1 MTTIYCDTS
10 ILIPVFVDEAQS
22 ARVEA
27 WIGMPHVDPIVSDL
41 VILEFSAALSRLVRE
56 RVLDEAQARTINGA
70 FDAWCDRRVRPL
82 TTTSEIFTRARTIV
96 EDAALG
102 VRGPDAL
109 HLALLQVTG
118 LPFAT
123 FDARLGRAAATLGLA
138 TLEPPPL

>member
-1 MTTIYCDTS
+1 MSRVYCDTNVLVPVIILEPQS
-10 ILIPVFVDEAQS
+10 IRIRTWISSPDVTPV
-22 ARVEA
+22 
-27 WIGMPHVDPIVSDL
+27 VSDL
-41 VILEFSAALSRLVRE
+41 VVLEFSATISRLVRE
-56 RVLDEAQARTINGA
+56 RTLSDALGRNAVSE
-70 FDAWCDRRVRPL
+70 FDAWRKARGRPL
-82 TTTSEIFTRARTIV
+82 TITRQMFARARSIV

-123 FDARLGRAAATLGLA
+123 FDARLSRAASAFGLA

>member
-1 MTTIYCDTS
+1 MSAVYCDTS
-10 ILIPVFVDEAQS
+10 ILMPVFVDGAQS

-27 WIGMPHVDPIVSDL
+27 WIGAPRVDPIVSDL
-41 VILEFSAALSRLVRE
+41 VILDFSAALSRLVSE
-56 RVLDEAQARTINGA
+56 RVLDDAQARTVNGV
-70 FDAWCDRRVRPL
+70 FDAWCDRRLRPL
-82 TTTSEIFTRARTIV
+82 TTTSEILASARTIV
-96 EDAALG
+96 QDAALG

-123 FDARLGRAAATLGLA
+123 FDARLRRAADTLGLA